1 VEQIGICPAA
11 DLKWSMEPPKLPS
24 GKVLPFALPEA
35 SIEAQLEAWVD
46 GIKESNDQLVAALE
60 RLRDSYKAMMAGGSV
75 TDAEEIL
82 VVVEAAL
89 KNARRA
95 KNVV

>member
-1 VEQIGICPAA
+1 MIVENYLKL
-11 DLKWSMEPPKLPS
+11 DLSMETPKQPG

-35 SIEAQLEAWVD
+35 AIEAQLEAWVA
-46 GIKESNDQLVAALE
+46 GIKGSNDKLVAALE
-60 RLRDSYKAMMAGGSV
+60 RIRDSYKTMMAGGSV

-82 VVVEAAL
+82 VAVEAAL
-89 KNARRA
+89 KNAEKA